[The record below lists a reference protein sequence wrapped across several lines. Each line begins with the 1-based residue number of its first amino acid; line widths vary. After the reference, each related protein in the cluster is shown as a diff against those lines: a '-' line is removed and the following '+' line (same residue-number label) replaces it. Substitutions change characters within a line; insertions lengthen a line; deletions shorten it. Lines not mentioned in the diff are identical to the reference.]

1 MRELSAF
8 IKPLIMKKPGFIF
21 VGVLMLFL
29 VTGTSN
35 AAPAIDSGELRV
47 GFGINSDYSGFF
59 FDGLTLDFNAD
70 LSANYGVR
78 GEFNFVQGYR
88 VETIAYYYLHDLF
101 RDDEV
106 NIGRFSIE
114 WASDQSETMNGSLAQ
129 KVQWQGGVVAPAD
142 PGFNKGIGVKYKTS
156 FNQFALVGSVSNDYF
171 GEGTDLVGRG
181 AFKLNPELVI
191 GVGLASIN
199 RAKQFEASDFA
210 LLIDADFTSGPLN
223 LLGEV
228 VSVNSRKKEQKETN
242 VGFYAEAAYDV
253 SPTLL
258 FYGGFYGAE
267 DLIDDLVV
275 VGGKTRIN
283 PHATIQG
290 EIQNTRDDWNLI
302 VGLSV
307 NF

>member
-29 VTGTSN
+29 VTGPSN
-35 AAPAIDSGELRV
+35 AAPVIDSGELRV

-70 LSANYGVR
+70 LSAKDGVR
-78 GEFNFVQGYR
+78 GELNFDQGYR

-114 WASDQSETMNGSLAQ
+114 WASDQSETMNGSLAK

-181 AFKLNPELVI
+181 AFAINPELEI

-199 RAKQFEASDFA
+199 RAKQFDASDFA
-210 LLIDADFTSGPLN
+210 LLIDADFTSGLLN
-223 LLGEV
+223 LLCEV
-228 VSVNSRKKEQKETN
+228 VSVNSRKNEQKETN
-242 VGFYAEAAYDV
+242 FGFYAEAAYDV

-267 DLIDDLVV
+267 DLISDLVV
-275 VGGKTRIN
+275 VGGKTSVN
-283 PHATIQG
+283 PHATVQG
-290 EIQNTRDDWNLI
+290 EIQNTRDDWNLV
-302 VGLSV
+302 VGLKV